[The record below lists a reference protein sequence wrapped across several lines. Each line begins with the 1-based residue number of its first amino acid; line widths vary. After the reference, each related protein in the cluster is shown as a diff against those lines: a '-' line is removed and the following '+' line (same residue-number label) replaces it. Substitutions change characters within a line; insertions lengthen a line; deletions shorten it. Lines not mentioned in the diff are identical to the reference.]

1 MEWQAGY
8 YDQKTNI
15 FLVYVLMN
23 YTSSSLYNEVTITA
37 RGGSTWKSRGFQQ
50 KAASLI
56 TSIGLPN
63 SVRLLMAG

>member
-8 YDQKTNI
+8 YDQKTNV

-37 RGGSTWKSRGFQQ
+37 RGGSTWKSRGFQ
-50 KAASLI
+50 
-56 TSIGLPN
+56 
-63 SVRLLMAG
+63 